1 MFLEKKNMRILQ
13 YIKYE
18 ILDYFSA
25 DLYNNKTSSKA
36 QKLQNEGQ
44 RMIVVVMQ
52 NKQKT
57 LKSRDKS
64 N

>member
-1 MFLEKKNMRILQ
+1 MRILQ

-52 NKQKT
+52 NKRKT

>member
-1 MFLEKKNMRILQ
+1 MRILQ

-36 QKLQNEGQ
+36 QKLQKDDSGGDA
-44 RMIVVVMQ
+44 
-52 NKQKT
+52 KQAK
-57 LKSRDKS
+57 
-64 N
+64 NP